1 MDMQMNERTQVARV
15 LGSGPGSLRPAAFD
29 HICAPAPPLD
39 ASKLGFRALRAEL
52 LSSGPPHAALSRVL
66 RMKRLGLLGVLVFSV
81 SACSSGGFSSFGPAS
96 APPASLDAPS
106 LLVVRSVASGTSSVK
121 VGFDAVPNAADY
133 RIYDASDPTH
143 MKYAG
148 LVLPPSRRTP
158 LVPNQQIEWNGL
170 VAGRRATLV
179 VEAVD
184 RLGPFP
190 ATGVAAFSP
199 PLAAG
204 CGLAASAVRAPAT
217 LGPLESETFVPGGDT
232 GPASSG
238 AVVSNGR
245 GCPSNVPAVIARS
258 APFTVLA
265 TALPALPSNSAASQV
280 FFDGFAPEEAQTLNR
295 IVAGDPIAGT
305 ETFTLGRPPVS
316 WTLLVDNADVAT
328 TSAFIGGGQLNDVLF
343 DQPAARVNPA
353 ARAAR
358 ASLALVPNATADFSN
373 GRILHATFEVDS
385 HLSSR
390 RTISFDLAPATD
402 PLSSPLSSATPN
414 RSASALFFEIQ
425 GGPGSPLLLDEL
437 AGLHGGAPVVQHV
450 LGAPGSALH
459 ESLRSGP
466 DLGLDD
472 RERWDFFVSQSHFA
486 IFENGVRVSEYDL
499 PAALPFSQAKLY
511 FAHSLDHSAAELA
524 SLKSGAPWES
534 FWIDN
539 APFSDE
545 RHWND
550 VGFEVLPAATPWS
563 SAGSLLRIPPPEPP
577 SFSH

>member
-15 LGSGPGSLRPAAFD
+15 WGSGPGSLRPPGLD
-29 HICAPAPPLD
+29 HTCAPAPPSD
-39 ASKLGFRALRAEL
+39 ASKLGFRALQAEL
-52 LSSGPPHAALSRVL
+52 VSNGSLRASLARVL
-66 RMKRLGLLGVLVFSV
+66 KMKRLGLLGLVVFSV

-106 LLVVRSVASGTSSVK
+106 LVVVRSVASATSSVK
-121 VGFDAVPNAADY
+121 VGFDAVPGAADY

-148 LVLPPSRRTP
+148 LVLPSSHRAP
-158 LVPNQQIEWNGL
+158 LVPSQQIEWNGL
-170 VAGRRATLV
+170 VPGRRATLV

-190 ATGVAAFSP
+190 ATGVAAFDP

-204 CGLAASAVRAPAT
+204 CGLAASAVRPPAT
-217 LGPLESETFVPGGDT
+217 LGPIEAETFVPGGDT

-238 AVVSNGR
+238 AVVSNGQ

-258 APFTVLA
+258 APFTVLPS
-265 TALPALPSNSAASQV
+265 ALPALPSSSAASQI

-295 IVAGDPIAGT
+295 IVAADPIAGS
-305 ETFTLGRPPVS
+305 ETFTLGRPPLS
-316 WTLLVDNADVAT
+316 WTLLVDNADVAS
-328 TSAFIGGGQLNDVLF
+328 TSAFVAGGQFNDVLF
-343 DQPAARVNPA
+343 DQPAARLSPA
-353 ARAAR
+353 ARTTR
-358 ASLALVPNATADFSN
+358 ATLALVPNATADFSN

-402 PLSSPLSSATPN
+402 PLSSPLSSSTPN

-425 GGPGSPLLLDEL
+425 GGPGSPLFLDEL
-437 AGLHGGAPVVQHV
+437 AGTRGGAPVVQHV
-450 LGAPGSALH
+450 LGAQGAALH

-466 DLGLDD
+466 DQGLGD
-472 RERWDFFVSQSHFA
+472 RERWDILVSQSHFA

-499 PAALPFSQAKLY
+499 PAALPFAQAKLY

-524 SLKSGAPWES
+524 SLKSAAPWEND
-534 FWIDN
+534 WIDN
-539 APFSDE
+539 VPFSDE
-545 RHWND
+545 RHWDD
-550 VGFEVLPAATPWS
+550 VGFEVLPATTAWN
-563 SAGSLLRIPPPEPP
+563 SAGSLIRIPPPEAP